1 MPTSSLSRFL
11 EAQNKR
17 FAGYQQALAEIKNGY
32 KLGHWIWY
40 IFPQMKDLGY
50 SSMSRFYGMTSLK
63 EAQEYM
69 NNETLSGRLREIT
82 AALLEH
88 TDKRAEDILGY
99 VDAMKVKSSMTLF
112 DIVCPND
119 IFDQVLQQFYG
130 GERCGRTLRMIE
142 NR

>member
-17 FAGYQQALAEIKNGY
+17 FAGYQQALTEIKNGY
-32 KLGHWIWY
+32 KSGHWIWY

-50 SSMSRFYGMTSLK
+50 SSMSRFYGITSLK
-63 EAQEYM
+63 EAEEYM
-69 NNETLSGRLREIT
+69 KNETLSGRLREIT

-88 TDKRAEDILGY
+88 ADKRAEDILGY

-112 DIVCPND
+112 DAVCPGD
-119 IFDQVLQQFYG
+119 VFEKVLVQFYG

-142 NR
+142 GG

>member
-1 MPTSSLSRFL
+1 MPTTSLSRFL
-11 EAQNKR
+11 EAQDSR
-17 FAGYQQALAEIKNGY
+17 FAGYQQALTEIKKGY
-32 KLGHWIWY
+32 KSGHWIWY

-50 SSMSRFYGMTSLK
+50 SSMSRFYGITSLK

-112 DIVCPND
+112 DIVCHND

-130 GERCGRTLRMIE
+130 GERCVRTLRMVG
-142 NR
+142 R

>member
-1 MPTSSLSRFL
+1 
-11 EAQNKR
+11 
-17 FAGYQQALAEIKNGY
+17 
-32 KLGHWIWY
+32 
-40 IFPQMKDLGY
+40 
-50 SSMSRFYGMTSLK
+50 MSRFYGITSLK

-82 AALLEH
+82 SALLEH

-142 NR
+142 GG